1 MLEPRRCEDIKGIVA
16 PGMGLKSLGTFE
28 EQGQVMLKYSEKNN
42 CYFLLGITLSLV
54 GGDIMALLS
63 FMFLSNSHSR
73 L

>member
-1 MLEPRRCEDIKGIVA
+1 
-16 PGMGLKSLGTFE
+16 MGLKSFGTFE
-28 EQGQVMLKYSEKNN
+28 EQRQVMLKYSEKNN